1 MFSCWGPATAIA
13 QKKKRSVDEMIAM
26 IQTSVDSQFVYS
38 YEKTKFVP
46 PAGKTLLIQGQTYES
61 INEYR
66 DCLKYRNYPG
76 GWSAYWAVTQFTGVT
91 ESFKNVTNSTQNHQF
106 LVDRFP
112 NMVLH
117 SDMWMVGKW
126 DVDQKTVDG
135 VYDDVILQYCNWV
148 KGLDRPVYLRIGY
161 EFDGPHNQLEP
172 ETYVKAYRHIVDI
185 MRNQGVENVAYVW
198 HSYASKPFK
207 DYPIASWY
215 PGDDYVDWVGISVFF
230 QPYSGIEPNEET
242 NALLAFAKAHKKPVM
257 IAESNPVR
265 GISKKDTKVWDEWF
279 ANFFSFTYRKN
290 IKAISFINEDWTRIQ
305 IDGLSEWK
313 DARLYNNELISKAWH
328 LETGDSRYLKQSDEL
343 FKLLGYQK
351 KTD

>member
-1 MFSCWGPATAIA
+1 MFSCWNPATAIA
-13 QKKKRSVDEMIAM
+13 QKKKRSVEEMAGM

-38 YEKTKFVP
+38 YKKTKFVP
-46 PAGKTLLIQGQTYES
+46 PTGKTLLIQGQTYES

-66 DCLKYRNYPG
+66 DYLKYRNYPG

-117 SDMWMVGKW
+117 SAMWMVGKW

-148 KGLDRPVYLRIGY
+148 KSLDRPVYLRIGY

-207 DYPIASWY
+207 DYPIANWY
-215 PGDDYVDWVGISVFF
+215 PGDDYVDWAGISVFF

-242 NALLAFAKAHKKPVM
+242 NAMLEFAKAHKKPVM

-279 ANFFSFTYRKN
+279 VNFFSFTYRKN

-328 LETGDSRYLKQSDEL
+328 LETGNSRYLKQSDEL